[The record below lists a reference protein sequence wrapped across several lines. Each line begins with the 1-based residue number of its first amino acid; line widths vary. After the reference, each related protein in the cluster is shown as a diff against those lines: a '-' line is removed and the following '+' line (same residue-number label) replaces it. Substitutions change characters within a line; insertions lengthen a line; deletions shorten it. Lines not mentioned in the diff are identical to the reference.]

1 MNFKN
6 VAGKTMLFLDTMI
19 NSPRKKKERKKE
31 DKKNPAQ
38 SRSFLDFSVSLPILT
53 LIFFS
58 IYYMTFF
65 LALP

>member
-19 NSPRKKKERKKE
+19 NSPRKEKERKI
-31 DKKNPAQ
+31 KKTAQ

-58 IYYMTFF
+58 IYYIIF